1 LTCPTP
7 ASSTHGSARECLAL
21 RARRSERPW
30 HEPLLEVQQPSP
42 ACAFRLPCLGKP
54 SSAPAASSALCRCRT
69 RPGSPPHRR
78 GSSPARGT
86 RSCRLA
92 VSACCLACSQVPQ
105 ITTQLPGPR
114 AVHVGRSGAPFRAGG
129 SRPVLPV
136 RVKDLSTS
144 ALAAAWRPRKC
155 GPRLPGP
162 HPTAPCNP
170 EGESALPPRRR
181 SALSSAAGT
190 PWSAR
195 LPGSGAHATM
205 SPVCGALPAMP
216 SHRWRPPRWSPM

>member
-21 RARRSERPW
+21 RARSSERPW

-129 SRPVLPV
+129 SRPVLPGSCQRSV
-136 RVKDLSTS
+136 NERSRGCLATAKVWPRATGATPDCALQPRGRVGIAT
-144 ALAAAWRPRKC
+144 
-155 GPRLPGP
+155 
-162 HPTAPCNP
+162 
-170 EGESALPPRRR
+170 
-181 SALSSAAGT
+181 SSAICTVIGCRDAVVS
-190 PWSAR
+190 SAT
-195 LPGSGAHATM
+195 G
-205 SPVCGALPAMP
+205 
-216 SHRWRPPRWSPM
+216 